1 MTTSIQKTLEVLN
14 DSKITGHISGR
25 HLIQVHQRED
35 NNDENEYEY
44 LDEWLQRKLSQALTE
59 QHEADVQSFREM
71 LIAKKEKEKFDTCLE
86 ILFVIAWGIFFA
98 SIVNL

>member
-71 LIAKKEKEKFDTCLE
+71 VEQYFKGLIAITDPQATKVSL
-86 ILFVIAWGIFFA
+86 LA
-98 SIVNL
+98 SLDETKNI